1 MLLIFVCV
9 GIGTILPGETA
20 TAVTRPASPCCSPP
34 DNLLGD
40 GPTARDEDW
49 VDNLEGAAKLLDQP
63 DEDGDSTME
72 HSGIEDDRVR
82 GNESVMPPPPPTAG
96 GSDTS
101 PTSTQFDGGFLKPK
115 VLAPVGNLVCSLAPP
130 ASVVSGKYLAVRNF
144 REGKLQFPDLCGR
157 NSTANTDDKLN
168 FYGSFRNEGDNRI
181 FFYKR
186 S

>member
-82 GNESVMPPPPPTAG
+82 GNESVMPPPPNCWW
-96 GSDTS
+96 
-101 PTSTQFDGGFLKPK
+101 Q
-115 VLAPVGNLVCSLAPP
+115 
-130 ASVVSGKYLAVRNF
+130 
-144 REGKLQFPDLCGR
+144 
-157 NSTANTDDKLN
+157 
-168 FYGSFRNEGDNRI
+168 
-181 FFYKR
+181 
-186 S
+186 